1 MFTAYFLF
9 NNGLFLFCARK
20 SDYEI
25 RRIARQLRIT
35 GLQADVQKEN
45 KIAEQL
51 QNKQTGKK
59 Y

>member
-1 MFTAYFLF
+1 LIF
-9 NNGLFLFCARK
+9 FCARK

-25 RRIARQLRIT
+25 RPVARQLRIT

-51 QNKQTGKK
+51 QICTTGKK
-59 Y
+59 YEIETKT

>member
-1 MFTAYFLF
+1 MYSFTEREWGTVDGILLLIF
-9 NNGLFLFCARK
+9 FCARK

-25 RRIARQLRIT
+25 RPVARQLRIT

-51 QNKQTGKK
+51 QK
-59 Y
+59 

>member
-1 MFTAYFLF
+1 LF

-20 SDYEI
+20 SDYEL
-25 RRIARQLRIT
+25 RRVARQLRIT

>member
-1 MFTAYFLF
+1 MDFFFL
-9 NNGLFLFCARK
+9 CARK
-20 SDYEI
+20 SDYEL
-25 RRIARQLRIT
+25 RRVARQLRIT